1 MGVGENREKPT
12 VEGWRKLGKL
22 VSEGFTQFPPIRRRG
37 EVGRLHP
44 SGRACP
50 LVSKSLDK
58 NAEKRGRGVGLPAN
72 PLAERPEEKR
82 RVSSR
87 LRREAR

>member
-1 MGVGENREKPT
+1 M
-12 VEGWRKLGKL
+12 EGKRDLETL
-22 VSEGFTQFPPIRRRG
+22 VPEGFTQFPPIRRRS

-44 SGRACP
+44 FGRARP

-58 NAEKRGRGVGLPAN
+58 NAGKGREGVGLPAN

-82 RVSSR
+82 KVNSR
-87 LRREAR
+87 HRREAR